1 MCGRYVIVDGKKV
14 LESFIGLR
22 VKDSTALFASL
33 PRFNASPMQRL
44 PVFAVRNN
52 EVVVQEMQWW
62 LVPHWSNDGA
72 PSVSAFNARSE
83 TVAQSRLFAP
93 YFKSSRCLVPA
104 EAFYEWQ
111 KADSRLQMADGR
123 RQMANDGRQM
133 ANDGQKNPKELK
145 QPMLIRMRDR
155 SPFMFAG
162 LFSVWKNSS
171 GDEFPSFTIL
181 TTTPN
186 ELMASIHDR
195 MPVILSE
202 NHFESWLDR
211 GNKNIES
218 LTPLLAPFDA
228 KEMEAYPVSRYVSNS
243 KNEGEE
249 CWRELKANSPD
260 F

>member
-1 MCGRYVIVDGKKV
+1 MCGRYVIVDGKKI
-14 LESFIGLR
+14 LESFSGLK
-22 VKDSTALFASL
+22 VKDSTALFANI

-44 PVFAVRNN
+44 PVLAVRDN
-52 EVVVQEMQWW
+52 ELVVQEMQWW
-62 LVPHWSNDGA
+62 LVPHWSKDGK

-83 TVAQSRLFAP
+83 TVAQSKLFAP

-111 KADSRLQMADGR
+111 KADSRQQIADDRRQIADGGEKKR
-123 RQMANDGRQM
+123 
-133 ANDGQKNPKELK
+133 KELK
-145 QPMLIRMRDR
+145 QPMLIRMKDR

-162 LFSVWKNSS
+162 LFSVWKNAN

-186 ELMASIHDR
+186 QLMAPIHNR

-211 GNKNIES
+211 ENKNTES
-218 LTPLLAPFDA
+218 LTPLLAPYDA
-228 KEMEAYPVSRYVSNS
+228 TEMEAYPVSRYVSNS
-243 KNEGEE
+243 RNEGEE
-249 CWRELKANSPD
+249 CWRALKIGD
-260 F
+260 